1 MNFPT
6 YFDFQVNFYEYL
18 EVVYEALGRN
28 GPDCN
33 NAITAAI
40 EELEKMMAENNFEGL
55 EGKAEKILKRQ
66 TGFDPIT
73 CTFSENS
80 NHEQ

>member
-1 MNFPT
+1 M
-6 YFDFQVNFYEYL
+6 

-55 EGKAEKILKRQ
+55 EGKAEKKISIFVFKMCNISFQFLHLHMDIFSH
-66 TGFDPIT
+66 FDF
-73 CTFSENS
+73 C
-80 NHEQ
+80 H

>member
-1 MNFPT
+1 M
-6 YFDFQVNFYEYL
+6 

-55 EGKAEKILKRQ
+55 EGKVEKISKGSLDLIPSPSVKIQIMGGKVYLR
-66 TGFDPIT
+66 
-73 CTFSENS
+73 
-80 NHEQ
+80 

>member
-1 MNFPT
+1 M
-6 YFDFQVNFYEYL
+6 

-33 NAITAAI
+33 NAITTAI

-55 EGKAEKILKRQ
+55 EGKSLILLLFTEISVKSSALIQ
-66 TGFDPIT
+66 EI
-73 CTFSENS
+73 
-80 NHEQ
+80 

>member
-1 MNFPT
+1 M
-6 YFDFQVNFYEYL
+6 

-55 EGKAEKILKRQ
+55 EGNFWKEKVRWQRPAMFGL
-66 TGFDPIT
+66 IT
-73 CTFSENS
+73 
-80 NHEQ
+80 

>member
-1 MNFPT
+1 M
-6 YFDFQVNFYEYL
+6 

-55 EGKAEKILKRQ
+55 EGKVEKISKGSLDLIPSPSVKIQIMCGKVYLR
-66 TGFDPIT
+66 
-73 CTFSENS
+73 
-80 NHEQ
+80 